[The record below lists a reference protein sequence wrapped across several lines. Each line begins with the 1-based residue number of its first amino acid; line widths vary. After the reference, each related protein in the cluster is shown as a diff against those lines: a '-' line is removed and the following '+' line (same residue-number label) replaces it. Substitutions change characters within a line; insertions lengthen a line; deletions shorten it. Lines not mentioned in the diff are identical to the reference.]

1 MAHRSSI
8 LFIASLKKKK
18 KKTTGQSYLKHS
30 IGQFYNSKKSVLTV
44 GKEHIGYKLQK

>member
-8 LFIASLKKKK
+8 LFIASLKKK